1 MLQKILQSNNTCK
14 WRMNSTLSEKNQS
27 YTVWH
32 RANWH
37 ISECNFVLR
46 CKFRGQSLHAE
57 EEITSCHF
65 KTSSVTMDQWIMWC
79 VHGQQTAVS
88 HIGHPMDRTVTIPHG
103 SGLLPSGIFWKTVY
117 TGIAHTHTHTI
128 QELNHAIQDEIVT
141 IYQELSHRYYS
152 QFLNCLQCT
161 ANEGG
166 KTNK

>member
-103 SGLLPSGIFWKTVY
+103 SGLLPTGIFWKTVY
-117 TGIAHTHTHTI
+117 TGIAHTHTHTHNTRA
-128 QELNHAIQDEIVT
+128 EPCYSGWDCNHISRAVT
-141 IYQELSHRYYS
+141 QILFTVFKLFTMYCKWRRQN
-152 QFLNCLQCT
+152 Q
-161 ANEGG
+161 
-166 KTNK
+166 